1 MTNKLFNEIKD
12 YFHVNIKTNDAGQFE
27 KDPEGYFTIEETG
40 HVQEGGKI
48 RHALKRHFKEN
59 FPNLY
64 EKVEKHVE
72 DTFYKATKR
81 VPPVFVYM
89 MAAGEIS
96 EETYAE
102 KILEAP
108 SNAEVVANYIS
119 DEKFVE
125 VLYRSYEFWYQNKDS
140 SIPLEIGSKLDFK
153 LPEGDKLKMLDS
165 LMSTLGLPGLAAI
178 KESMDDMGKAASYA
192 EKFKKDA
199 EDISKQLK
207 DKELE
212 FAKKI
217 STLTAELSS
226 KSFTSFEAAPT
237 GEIPSGKMVMKSV
250 RSIFGVDADYE
261 VPMWEW
267 DSEHPDVPQI
277 DEDYI
282 FREEL
287 LTRALYAILTNQRM
301 YLQGD
306 TGSGKTTLIEQ
317 IAARLNW
324 PFGRINFDSEITR
337 MDLIGRDTLKDG
349 KTEFIDGF
357 LPKYMSGPYI
367 LCFDEIDFVRPDVA
381 YVMQATLEGNG
392 LVITEDGGR
401 RVQPHPM
408 MRMFGTGNT
417 VGQGDEKGMY
427 QGARPQS
434 LAFLDR
440 FTIWAKVPYLDKE
453 QRHNLLSKRV
463 PSLTEKEVTTIIKYS
478 EEHLAAFESAKVLQP
493 ISPRGIIAIGRALAF
508 LNSVNPKGKNLEK
521 ALHSTV
527 LDRATI
533 GDFATLKG
541 IVDRVIR

>member
-12 YFHVNIKTNDAGQFE
+12 YFHVNIKLNDKGEFE
-27 KDPEGYFTIEETG
+27 KDPDGYLIIEDNG
-40 HVQEGGKI
+40 HIQEGSKI
-48 RHALKRHFKEN
+48 RHAVKRHFKEN
-59 FPNLY
+59 YPDLY
-64 EKVEKHVE
+64 EKVEKHTG
-72 DTFYKATKR
+72 DTFYKAAKR
-81 VPPVFVYM
+81 TPPVFVYM
-89 MAAGEIS
+89 MAAGEIT
-96 EETYAE
+96 EEEYAA

-108 SNAEVVANYIS
+108 SSAEVVANYIP
-119 DEKFVE
+119 DDKFVE
-125 VLYRSYEFWYQNKDS
+125 TLYRSYQYWHDNKGKE
-140 SIPLEIGSKLDFK
+140 IPLTLDSGFELK
-153 LPEGDKLKMLDS
+153 LPDGDKLKMLDS
-165 LMSTLGLPGLAAI
+165 LMDTFGIPSLKDIKAQMEGLNA
-178 KESMDDMGKAASYA
+178 AASYA

-199 EDISKQLK
+199 EEISKQLK

-217 STLTAELSS
+217 STLTAELTTKAFS
-226 KSFTSFEAAPT
+226 SFEVPSSV
-237 GEIPSGKMVMKSV
+237 EIPSGKMVMKSV
-250 RSIFGVDADYE
+250 KDVFGVDADYE

-267 DSEHPDVPQI
+267 DGEHPDVPQI

-381 YVMQATLEGNG
+381 YVMQAALEGNG

-401 RVQPHPM
+401 RVLPHPM

-440 FTIWAKVPYLDKE
+440 FTIWAKVPYLDQE
-453 QRHNLLSKRV
+453 QRKTLLVKRV
-463 PSLTEKEVTTIIKYS
+463 PSLTDKEVTTIIKYS
-478 EEHLAAFESAKVLQP
+478 EEHLNAFESAKVLQP
-493 ISPRGIIAIGRALAF
+493 ISPRGIIAIGRTLAF

-521 ALHSTV
+521 ALYSTV
-527 LDRATI
+527 LDRATV

-541 IVDRVIR
+541 LVDRVLK